1 MTKERLDSDP
11 IVAEYFKANF
21 PDAFESTDE
30 TGETPEEAG
39 LRAAYESF
47 GLLDDEGPDYWEKKA
62 KRQEKIVVYERNI
75 RPLKT
80 YLRSPER
87 DTGTR
92 NGKRLRYYE
101 KLIPGMLLGS
111 DPTLKI
117 FSSQRESKTFIMTP
131 WNELQREI
139 DLFRDNFACR
149 VYDLTIYPRP
159 GDESQGSTTHRV
171 TPRNVNKHPIWST
184 VYCTNFVRYHA
195 GRPIKIPVRYINE
208 EESAALRRDG
218 FIIPITRQ
226 LECFVED
233 GADIPEYIDIECSGL
248 QLKQAIRLD
257 RAILP
262 DGVRF
267 SERVLAKKTS
277 DLTIGVVF
285 GGRGSG
291 DDEEAEKAKPAE
303 KPKPAEKKTEK
314 KKEEA
319 DV

>member
-11 IVAEYFKANF
+11 VVAEYFKANF

-30 TGETPEEAG
+30 TGETLEEAG
-39 LRAAYESF
+39 LRTVYESL
-47 GLLDDEGPDYWEKKA
+47 GMLDDDGPDYWEKKA
-62 KRQEKIVVYERNI
+62 MRQEKIVKYERNI
-75 RPLKT
+75 RPIKT
-80 YLRSPER
+80 YLRNPER

-92 NGKRLRYYE
+92 NGRRLRYYE

-117 FSSQRESKTFIMTP
+117 FSSQKESKTFIMTP

-139 DLFRDNFACR
+139 DLFHHNFDCR
-149 VYDLTIYPRP
+149 VYDLTIYDRP
-159 GDESQGSTTHRV
+159 GDESQGSTHRV
-171 TPRNVNKHPIWST
+171 TPRNVNKHPVWST
-184 VYCTNFVRYHA
+184 VYCANFVRYHA
-195 GRPIKIPVRYINE
+195 GRSIKIPVRYINQ
-208 EESAALRRDG
+208 EESATLRRDG
-218 FIIPITRQ
+218 FIIPITRH
-226 LECFVED
+226 LECYVEE

-248 QLKQAIRLD
+248 QLKQVVRLD

-267 SERVLAKKTS
+267 SPRVLAKKTT

-291 DDEEAEKAKPAE
+291 DDQEAADASKSAEQAKT
-303 KPKPAEKKTEK
+303 AEKKTEK

-319 DV
+319 SD